1 MSIGK
6 NQITGSFVVT
16 NFPAMI
22 LFQSKF
28 YFFML
33 ISIIHIISSKKTKKN
48 MWIIVKN
55 GQPVKSLWIISPNKS
70 FLGFFALKNQFHG
83 VLTWS
88 HYWMDKYDIWV
99 ADEMDMT
106 PLQVRYSWGK
116 FLPQTLS
123 GTPLTIIYTR
133 CSSWHEG
140 LGCHASMT
148 TSNKYISFLTT
159 DLWNVEIC
167 CWFILIE
174 YGHA

>member
-1 MSIGK
+1 MTLHQTLVNFTVSSPGYWR
-6 NQITGSFVVT
+6 TGCLWWE
-16 NFPAMI
+16 A
-22 LFQSKF
+22 
-28 YFFML
+28 
-33 ISIIHIISSKKTKKN
+33 
-48 MWIIVKN
+48 
-55 GQPVKSLWIISPNKS
+55 VKSWFHLDLKL
-70 FLGFFALKNQFHG
+70 FFFALKNQFHG